1 MYVPEVAN
9 SNNTLSSSLVILMS
23 GLFSNIK
30 LTAISIVSLRG
41 MLVNKLHT
49 SYDIKNLSDELTPLF
64 LYKMRMNFLHNAP
77 LG

>member
-30 LTAISIVSLRG
+30 LTAIIISLRG